1 MAKKSYARRYQ
12 NHLKQPEARDR
23 KAKRKRRAQQYEHP
37 GAEIVGLNAHPS
49 PAEVS
54 RSYRPPI
61 KPLQPRNP
69 AQKRFITAIRNHCL
83 TFGTGPAG
91 TGKSYCAV
99 ALAAEY
105 LEAGKIERII
115 LTRPAVE
122 AGEQLGYLP
131 GAVDDKF
138 AVYIDA
144 FRDILNERLGRG
156 AVDYCVRHDRIVA
169 APLAYMRGKTFNE
182 KTFVIM
188 EEAQNSSITQMK
200 MFLTRIGEGCKV
212 VINGDTRQSDIRGQ
226 NGLADAVDR
235 VAGLPNIYIHEFDY
249 DDIVRSGLVRQLIDR
264 YEYS

>member
-1 MAKKSYARRYQ
+1 MAKKSRARRQ
-12 NHLKQPEARDR
+12 ANHLKQPESRNR
-23 KAKRKRRAQQYEHP
+23 KNSRNRRPKEYDNHS
-37 GAEIVGLNAHPS
+37 AEIVELNAHS
-49 PAEVS
+49 NSTENS

-69 AQKRFITAIRNHCL
+69 AQKRFITAIRNHCV

-91 TGKSYCAV
+91 TGKSYCSV

-105 LEAGKIERII
+105 LEAGKIDRII

-131 GAVDDKF
+131 GALDDKF
-138 AVYIDA
+138 SVYIDA

-188 EEAQNSSITQMK
+188 EEAQNSSTTQMK

-212 VINGDTRQSDIRGQ
+212 VINGDVQQSDIRAR
-226 NGLADAVDR
+226 NGLADAVER
-235 VAGLPNIYIHEFDY
+235 VAGLPNIYIHEFEQS
-249 DDIVRSGLVRQLIDR
+249 DIVRSGLVRQLIDR
-264 YEYS
+264 YEYC